1 MRKNDVPDV
10 PKAAT
15 YHVQAA
21 ELGHAESFCCLAF
34 MYRKGDF
41 GRGKDNDTATAIRL
55 AKVAAKYGRRRAHLL
70 LGTYIMLPARELKDD
85 SRERNRT
92 IEEGTKH
99 FAYGASGGKK
109 KCMDDLKAGVQ
120 VGVVRQEAFDRAET
134 AFKEAMQK
142 EWSEARQEYARVSE
156 LRDLMIGV
164 Q

>member
-1 MRKNDVPDV
+1 
-10 PKAAT
+10 
-15 YHVQAA
+15 
-21 ELGHAESFCCLAF
+21 
-34 MYRKGDF
+34 
-41 GRGKDNDTATAIRL
+41 
-55 AKVAAKYGRRRAHLL
+55 
-70 LGTYIMLPARELKDD
+70 MLQARELKDD

-99 FAYGASGGKK
+99 FAYGASGGNK